1 VLSRARQ
8 RGFSII
14 EVMVTVS
21 IIGILMALAAP
32 SAANWIQ
39 NTQLRNSADS
49 VLRGIQMARLEAL
62 KRNTVIGFELQD
74 ANSTAWRVCIYDV
87 INNICSTTQPDIAS
101 KSASEGSPNAR
112 VATEIAP
119 TPVTGGLAAGTAV
132 PAIVAFDAFGRF
144 AATAPNNFTR
154 VDVRNPTMDP
164 AFERRLVIMLSV
176 GGQVRMCD
184 PLLPKATNPQ
194 GCV

>member
-1 VLSRARQ
+1 
-8 RGFSII
+8 
-14 EVMVTVS
+14 MVVVS

-62 KRNTVIGFELQD
+62 KRNQVIGFELQD

-87 INNICSTTQPDIAS
+87 IANQCSIVQPDIHA
-101 KSASEGSPNAR
+101 KSASEGSPNSR
-112 VATEIAP
+112 LATE
-119 TPVTGGLAAGTAV
+119 TVLSPVTAGLSAGSGV
-132 PAIVAFDAFGRF
+132 PAMVAFDAFGRF
-144 AATAPNNFTR
+144 ATTAPNNFVR
-154 VDVRNPTMDP
+154 VDVRNPAMDP
-164 AFERRLVIMLSV
+164 NFERRLVILLTV

-184 PLLPKATNPQ
+184 PALPKATNPQ

>member
-1 VLSRARQ
+1 VLSRIRQ

-14 EVMVTVS
+14 EIMVTVS

-62 KRNTVIGFELQD
+62 KRNMVIGFELQD
-74 ANSTAWRVCIYDV
+74 ANSTAWRVCIYDTV
-87 INNICSTTQPDIAS
+87 NNQCSTTQPDIHA

-112 VATEIAP
+112 LATEIAP
-119 TPVTGGLAAGTAV
+119 TPLTSALSPGDGM

-144 AATAPNNFTR
+144 APTAPNNFTR

-164 AFERRLVIMLSV
+164 NFERRLVIVLAV